1 MGVKRRED
9 KLRCV
14 TYEYIGT
21 DKDFD
26 AFLKLLIH
34 DYLAVDNPGTT
45 TEKIVEKA
53 ESSVA

>member
-14 TYEYIGT
+14 TFEYVGT

-34 DYLAVDNPGTT
+34 DYLAVDHPGAE
-45 TEKIVEKA
+45 TEKTVEKTD
-53 ESSVA
+53 SSVA

>member
-9 KLRCV
+9 KLQCV

-34 DYLAVDNPGTT
+34 DYLAVDNPGAA
-45 TEKIVEKA
+45 TEEIIENT

>member
-1 MGVKRRED
+1 MSVKRRED

-14 TYEYIGT
+14 TYDYVGT

-34 DYLAVDNPGTT
+34 DYLVVDHPGAA
-45 TEKIVEKA
+45 TEETVENT

>member
-14 TYEYIGT
+14 TYEYVGT

-34 DYLAVDNPGTT
+34 DYLAVDHPGAA
-45 TEKIVEKA
+45 TEETLEKT

>member
-1 MGVKRRED
+1 MGVRRRED
-9 KLRCV
+9 KLHCV
-14 TYEYIGT
+14 TYEYVGT

-34 DYLAVDNPGTT
+34 DYLAVDNPGAA
-45 TEKIVEKA
+45 TEETIEKA

>member
-1 MGVKRRED
+1 MSVQRRKD
-9 KLRCV
+9 NLRCV

-34 DYLAVDNPGTT
+34 DYLAVDNPGAA
-45 TEKIVEKA
+45 TEETIEST